1 MDSLKDGSQG
11 ASSGGARQRFR
22 NALVVVEMALAVV
35 LLVGAGLTL
44 RSLWALERTPLGL
57 RPSGV
62 LTMRVALPAESYPS
76 PEQVVAFYQRLVDQL
91 RQLPGVTLA
100 GAARSLP
107 LGSTIGDFGLTIAG
121 FNPTPGTRPKGD
133 WQIVTDGYLE
143 AMGERVLRGRGI
155 TAADT
160 SDSMPVA
167 LVNEE
172 LARRYFDGRDPLGG
186 RMKIGNPQGPW
197 VTVVGIVGNVRHNGL
212 TEPIKEKFYVPHT
225 QWHKAAG
232 FPIRGM
238 SLVMRTSTTPSS
250 LALPARNAVRSLDPN
265 LAVADVRTMDEVLN
279 ATLSSPRFTG
289 MLLGM
294 FAALAVLL
302 SAIGIYGVLSYLVSR
317 RTREIGIRV
326 AVGAGRAQVLRMIL
340 GNGLS
345 LALLGSGIGLVSA
358 AAGARLMRSLLY
370 EVTPGD
376 PVTFLF
382 VAVALPLIALLAS
395 VVPAWR
401 ATRVDPIVA
410 LKTE

>member
-1 MDSLKDGSQG
+1 
-11 ASSGGARQRFR
+11 
-22 NALVVVEMALAVV
+22 
-35 LLVGAGLTL
+35 
-44 RSLWALERTPLGL
+44 
-57 RPSGV
+57 
-62 LTMRVALPAESYPS
+62 MRVALPAESYPS
-76 PEQVVAFYQRLVDQL
+76 PEQVVAFYQRLNDQL
-91 RQLPGVTLA
+91 RQLPGVTRA

-107 LGSTIGDFGLTIAG
+107 LGSTIGDFGLTVEG

-143 AMGERVLRGRGI
+143 AIGERVLRGRTI

-160 SDSMPVA
+160 SDSMLVA

-197 VTVVGIVGNVRHNGL
+197 VTVVGIVANVRHNGL

-225 QWHKAAG
+225 QWHKATG

-250 LALPARNAVRSLDPN
+250 LAVPARNAVRSLDPN
-265 LAVADVRTMDEVLN
+265 LAVADVRTMDEVVN

-358 AAGARLMRSLLY
+358 AAGGAADGQPALRGHARRS
-370 EVTPGD
+370 GD
-376 PVTFLF
+376 VRWSS
-382 VAVALPLIALLAS
+382 AIALPLIALLAER
-395 VVPAWR
+395 R
-401 ATRVDPIVA
+401 AGMAGDARRPDCRAEDGVDGRSPGGRRGRLLHFRDRCRPRAIA
-410 LKTE
+410 SSLPPSS

>member
-1 MDSLKDGSQG
+1 
-11 ASSGGARQRFR
+11 
-22 NALVVVEMALAVV
+22 
-35 LLVGAGLTL
+35 
-44 RSLWALERTPLGL
+44 
-57 RPSGV
+57 
-62 LTMRVALPAESYPS
+62 
-76 PEQVVAFYQRLVDQL
+76 
-91 RQLPGVTLA
+91 
-100 GAARSLP
+100 
-107 LGSTIGDFGLTIAG
+107 
-121 FNPTPGTRPKGD
+121 
-133 WQIVTDGYLE
+133 
-143 AMGERVLRGRGI
+143 
-155 TAADT
+155 
-160 SDSMPVA
+160 
-167 LVNEE
+167 
-172 LARRYFDGRDPLGG
+172 
-186 RMKIGNPQGPW
+186 MKIGNPQGPW
-197 VTVVGIVGNVRHNGL
+197 VTVVGIVANVRHNGL

-225 QWHKAAG
+225 QWHKATG

-250 LALPARNAVRSLDPN
+250 LAVPARNAVRSLDPN
-265 LAVADVRTMDEVLN
+265 LAVADVRTMDEVVN

-317 RTREIGIRV
+317 RTREIGIRI

-358 AAGARLMRSLLY
+358 AAAARLMRSLLY

-382 VAVALPLIALLAS
+382 VAIALPLIALLAS